1 MTEWKRQWEVREALK
16 VINHKLAFVTSDNPA
31 TAGRFMEEN
40 FSAKRHDAP
49 TIYNNIDDLSKPK
62 VNIDEPNEKVTEGDA
77 LFD

>member
-1 MTEWKRQWEVREALK
+1 MGENFSAKR
-16 VINHKLAFVTSDNPA
+16 HDVTSDNP
-31 TAGRFMEEN
+31 TAGRFMGEN

-62 VNIDEPNEKVTEGDA
+62 VNIDELNEKVTESDA